1 MRTLVLFDYPP
12 IPTGLSMQGDMLH
25 RGMKDNGEEAMSCN
39 LTGGLQKQWL
49 YNLFKPDIA
58 IGVGHW
64 GDVPDVVI
72 HPQKFGVSP
81 VPWFVADGWVAN
93 YHELLSSLPLAFIT
107 SEWVKGTYARD
118 GVDVKN
124 FVIAHIG
131 VEPDIYKPIPKTDPK
146 VKLVRKMLGVADDE
160 VMILTIGGDVT
171 SKGAQE
177 MFKAL
182 KIVKRDFRNWK
193 YVCKIWG
200 GGSALDHRADEL
212 RLIGEL
218 GDAQDRVIYQ
228 QGSFSRDFL
237 PYLLNACD
245 IYAAPS
251 RLDGY
256 GMIQV
261 EAQACGIPV
270 ISINEMGPKE
280 TIVHGKTG
288 FLARVAETVDLTEEW
303 VYEDM
308 GFEKKHKKKFDRP
321 KTFAYRADV
330 GELADYLMRLLAHPK
345 LREEMGRA
353 GHAHALLNFEY
364 HKLAKEMTKIVKER
378 LKLS

>member
-1 MRTLVLFDYPP
+1 
-12 IPTGLSMQGDMLH
+12 MQGDMLY
-25 RGMKDNGEEAMSCN
+25 RGMKDNGEEVMSCN
-39 LTGGLQKQWL
+39 LTGSLQKQWL
-49 YNLFKPDIA
+49 YGSFKPDIVV
-58 IGVGHW
+58 GVGHW

-72 HPQKFGVSP
+72 HPQKFGVIP

-93 YHELLSSLPLAFIT
+93 YHDILSSLPLAFIT
-107 SEWVKGTYARD
+107 SEWVKTTYARD

-124 FVIAHIG
+124 FVVAHIG
-131 VEPDIYKPIPKTDPK
+131 IEPDIYKPISKSDPR
-146 VKLVRKMLGVADDE
+146 VKLVRNALGIADDE
-160 VMILTIGGDVT
+160 AMILTIGGDVT

-182 KIVKRDFRNWK
+182 KIVNKDFRNWK
-193 YVCKIWG
+193 YVCKTWG
-200 GGSALDHRADEL
+200 GGSSIDHRADEL
-212 RLIGEL
+212 RLIEEL
-218 GDAQDRVIYQ
+218 GDAKDRVIYQ

-237 PYLLNACD
+237 PYLINACD

-270 ISINEMGPKE
+270 ISINKMGPQE
-280 TIVHGKTG
+280 TIVNGKTG
-288 FLARVAETVDLTEEW
+288 FLARVAETVDLSEEW

-330 GELADYLMRLLAHPK
+330 GELANYLISLLASPK

-353 GHAHALLNFEY
+353 GREHVLLNFEY
-364 HKLAKEMTKIVKER
+364 HKLAKEMTKKVKQH
-378 LKLS
+378 LNIS